1 MSRRVAHHH
10 RLILKTAN
18 ESVEHIKWCR
28 RNLGQRGTD
37 WDFSGSRHLD
47 IMIYTEKYVP
57 FYMLIF
63 G

>member
-1 MSRRVAHHH
+1 MSRRVIHHH
-10 RLILKTAN
+10 RLTLNSAK

-28 RNLGQRGTD
+28 RNLGERGTD
-37 WDFSGSRHLD
+37 WDFSGSVHLD

-57 FYMLIF
+57 FYVLIF

>member
-1 MSRRVAHHH
+1 MSRHVVHHH
-10 RLILKTAN
+10 RLTLKTAN

-37 WDFSGSRHLD
+37 WDFAGSRNLD

-57 FYMLIF
+57 FYILIF